1 MSGPFNLAALLR
13 RNAWRRADAE
23 ALVDDGRR
31 WTYAELDREVDA
43 HGHALLDVGVVP
55 GDVVAIVGRNSA
67 CYVMSLLAIA
77 RIGAVSLPMNWR
89 LHPRE
94 LAELAERVGATALV
108 VDDAFADAAEAIEA
122 VPSVRA
128 VLVEGEHAGRWLPLA
143 TLLADARARGPLA
156 DADVGG
162 DDAQRILFTSGTTSR
177 PKGVIHT
184 NANSA
189 YNLLAQVLELE
200 LTPDDRPMITAPLF
214 HVSGLEAPGYHT
226 FAVGGTMV
234 LTRSFGGR
242 AIVELAA
249 RERVTGVILAAQIL
263 LDILSMDDLE
273 SFDLSAL
280 RYAIF
285 AGVPPTVRAAF
296 RERLPHVRT
305 VDTFAMTE
313 LTSVGTM
320 MDADHER
327 SKVGSQGQESPF
339 VQVRVF
345 GDDDQPLPAGEVG
358 EIVVRGPK
366 VSPGY
371 WNDPEATAAA
381 WRDAWFR
388 TGDMASIDEDG
399 YLWFADR
406 KSQMIRSGGENIA
419 SAQVERVI
427 AEHPDVA
434 EVAVIGVAHPRWEE
448 VPKAYV
454 VPRPGSTLEPQAIV
468 AHCAASLGRFK
479 GPTAVAVVATLPRN
493 DSGKVLKQ
501 QLVAEAAGTE
511 ETWLS

>member
-1 MSGPFNLAALLR
+1 VSGPFNVAALLR

-31 WTYAELDREVDA
+31 WTYAELDRDVDA
-43 HGHALLDVGVVP
+43 HGHALRDVGVTP

-67 CYVMSLLAIA
+67 TYVIALLAIA
-77 RIGAVSLPMNWR
+77 RIGAVSLPLNWR

-94 LAELAERVGATALV
+94 LAELTERAGVTALLI
-108 VDDAFADAAEAIEA
+108 DEDFPDAAAAIGA

-128 VLVEGEHAGRWLPLA
+128 VIVDGEAGHGIPLA
-143 TLLADARARGPLA
+143 TLLADARGREPLA
-156 DADVGG
+156 DVDVDG
-162 DDAQRILFTSGTTSR
+162 DAPQRILFTSGTTSK

-184 NANSA
+184 HQNSA
-189 YNLLAQVLELE
+189 YNLLAQILELE
-200 LTPDDRPMITAPLF
+200 LTPDDRPMISAPLF

-226 FAVGGTMV
+226 FALGGTMV
-234 LTRSFGGR
+234 LTRSYGGR
-242 AIVELAA
+242 DIIELAA
-249 RERVTGVILAAQIL
+249 RERVTGVVLAAQIL
-263 LDILSMDDLE
+263 LDILAMDDLE

-280 RYAIF
+280 RYAVF

-296 RERLPHVRT
+296 RARLPHVRT
-305 VDTFAMTE
+305 IDLFAMTE
-313 LTSVGTM
+313 LTSVATV
-320 MDADHER
+320 MDAAHEVD
-327 SKVGSQGQESPF
+327 KVGSQGRESPF
-339 VQVRVF
+339 TQVRVV
-345 GDDDQPLPAGEVG
+345 GRDDRPLPAGEVG
-358 EIVVRGPK
+358 EIAVRGPK

-371 WNDPEATAAA
+371 WNDPDATAAA
-381 WRDAWFR
+381 WTDGWFR

-406 KSQMIRSGGENIA
+406 KSHMIRSGGENIA

-427 AEHPDVA
+427 SEHPDVA

-454 VPRPGSTLEPQAIV
+454 VARPGRTLAPQAIV
-468 AHCAASLGRFK
+468 DHCSASLGRFK
-479 GPTAVAVVATLPRN
+479 VPKAVAVIDRLPRN
-493 DSGKVLKQ
+493 DSGKVLKH
-501 QLVAEAAGTE
+501 QLAAEAAETE

>member
-1 MSGPFNLAALLR
+1 MSGPFNVAALLR
-13 RNAWRRADAE
+13 RNAWRRADVE

-31 WTYAELDREVDA
+31 WTYAELDRKVDA
-43 HGHALLDVGVVP
+43 HGHALLDVGVRP
-55 GDVVAIVGRNSA
+55 GDVVALVGRNSA
-67 CYVMSLLAIA
+67 TYVMALLAIA
-77 RIGAVSLPMNWR
+77 RIGAISLPLNWR

-94 LAELAERVGATALV
+94 LAELCERAGVAALV
-108 VDDAFADAAEAIEA
+108 VDAGFDDAVAAIEA
-122 VPSVRA
+122 VPCVRA
-128 VLVEGEHAGRWLPLA
+128 VVVDGDASGGRIPLA
-143 TLLADARARGPLA
+143 TLLADARGRAPLP
-156 DADVGG
+156 DADVAG
-162 DDAQRILFTSGTTSR
+162 DDPQRILFTSGTTSK

-184 NANSA
+184 HQNSA
-189 YNLLAQVLELE
+189 YNLLAQILELE
-200 LTPDDRPMITAPLF
+200 LTPDDRPMVSAPLF

-234 LTRSFGGR
+234 LTRSYAGR
-242 AIVELAA
+242 DIVELAA
-249 RERVTGVILAAQIL
+249 RERVTGVVLAAQIL
-263 LDILSMDDLE
+263 LDILAMDDLE

-305 VDTFAMTE
+305 IDLFAMTE
-313 LTSVGTM
+313 LTSVANV
-320 MDADHER
+320 MDAAHEVD
-327 SKVGSQGQESPF
+327 KVGSQGRESPF
-339 VQVRVF
+339 VQVRVM
-345 GDDDQPLPAGEVG
+345 GADDRPLPAGEVG
-358 EIVVRGPK
+358 EIAVRGPK
-366 VSPGY
+366 LSPGY
-371 WNDPEATAAA
+371 WNDPDATAAA
-381 WRDAWFR
+381 WRDGWFR

-406 KSQMIRSGGENIA
+406 KSHMIRSGGENIS

-454 VPRPGSTLEPQAIV
+454 VPRPGRTLAPEAVV
-468 AHCAASLGRFK
+468 AHCAGSLGRFK
-479 GPTAVAVVATLPRN
+479 VPKAVAIVDGLPRN

-501 QLVAEAAGTE
+501 RLADECAGTE